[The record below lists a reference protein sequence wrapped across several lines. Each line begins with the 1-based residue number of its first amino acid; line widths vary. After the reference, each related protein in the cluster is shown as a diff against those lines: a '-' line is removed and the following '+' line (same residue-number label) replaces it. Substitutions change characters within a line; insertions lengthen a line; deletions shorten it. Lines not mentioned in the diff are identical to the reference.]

1 MAKLKAT
8 KKPES
13 DLQIRAYRKSPS
25 GGGRSPLTDPSV
37 TTHAIQ
43 PWTVETFFDIQD
55 LDSKEMAA
63 DWKNKLDRIVDVAT
77 HAAQTQ
83 DKAWHID
90 EIEIG
95 LTLSAKG
102 KLLFIAEAGAEAS
115 VKVTLKKS

>member
-1 MAKLKAT
+1 MAKSKAT

-13 DLQIRAYRKSPS
+13 DLQIWVPEKAHRE
-25 GGGRSPLTDPSV
+25 GGRSPLTDPSV

-115 VKVTLKKS
+115 VKVKLKKS